1 MKSLIPSQWQV
12 PQVFHERLG
21 QRYGRARAMT
31 HEGHLLLI
39 LYRVPS
45 TDATERS
52 GLLFWRT
59 PNGEWKSTDGSGIAH
74 LRTLVESYGH
84 LVEALEA
91 KVDAATVAQ
100 QFYDVLKLANPLK
113 RSATQLHQTLQSA
126 RESIPNDRD
135 LIDLRDAAGDTAR
148 AAELIN
154 DEARI
159 GLDFETASASE
170 EQNRLSS
177 RLARASQRLNMIAA
191 IFLPLTAIASVFGM
205 NVPSGLE
212 ALHQPIFFWIILA
225 FGLAWGFIL
234 RGQVHGD
241 ATR

>member
-21 QRYGRARAMT
+21 QRFGRARAMH

-39 LYRVPS
+39 LYRVPTGDS
-45 TDATERS
+45 TERS
-52 GLLFWRT
+52 GLLFWRG
-59 PNGEWKSTDGSGIAH
+59 PNGEWKSTEGSGIAH
-74 LRTLVESYGH
+74 LRNLVDSYVKI
-84 LVEALEA
+84 VEDLEDR
-91 KVDAATVAQ
+91 VDAATVAQ

-113 RSATQLHQTLQSA
+113 RAATNLHQTLQAA
-126 RESIPNDRD
+126 REAVPNDRD
-135 LIDLRDAAGDTAR
+135 LIDLRDLAGDTAR

-170 EQNRLSS
+170 EQNRLST

-191 IFLPLTAIASVFGM
+191 IFLPLTAITSVFGM

-212 ALHQPIFFWIILA
+212 KLHQPVFFWIILGV
-225 FGLAWGFIL
+225 GLAWGFFL
-234 RGQVHGD
+234 RGQVHAD